1 MGHMDAETNTN
12 IRVDFHSHILPDMDD
27 GAADSGV
34 SVSMLMCLQRQNA
47 SLVCLTPH
55 YSYHRESIDHFLA
68 RREQSYEKLTE
79 ALRRHGLENC
89 VPQIRLG
96 AEVRAEADLA
106 DEPKLCK
113 LCCTGTDMLLL
124 ELPFTSLENRIYEA
138 IENIALKY
146 RIIPVIAHF
155 ERYRQLY
162 SRDERER
169 ILSLPNV
176 IIQVNAEALKNLSER
191 KFVFS
196 LISEG
201 VPVILGSDAH
211 DMERRPP
218 RLEKAYRKID
228 TKLKD
233 CERAAFYHTARN
245 IFSRN
250 DCITF

>member
-1 MGHMDAETNTN
+1 MGHMVTETNTN
-12 IRVDFHSHILPDMDD
+12 IRVDFHSHILPEMDD

-34 SVSMLMCLQRQNA
+34 SVSMLMCLKRQNTA
-47 SLVCLTPH
+47 LVCLTPH
-55 YSYHRESIDHFLA
+55 YSYHRESIAHFLA
-68 RREQSYEKLTE
+68 RREQSYETLTE
-79 ALRRHGLENC
+79 TLRRRRMENC

-96 AEVRAEADLA
+96 AEVRVETGLA
-106 DEPKLCK
+106 DEPKLCQ
-113 LCCTGTDMLLL
+113 LCCTGTNMLLL

-155 ERYRQLY
+155 ERYRELY

-176 IIQVNAEALKNLSER
+176 IIQVNADALKSLSGSR
-191 KFVFS
+191 FVFS
-196 LISEG
+196 LLSEG
-201 VPVILGSDAH
+201 MPVILGSDAH

-218 RLEKAYRKID
+218 RIEKAYRKID

-233 CERAAFYHTARN
+233 CERAAFYYTARN